1 MLFFSCS
8 MPEVKVAIP
17 VGVLQKQVKT
27 TEEKEKDLQEEMR
40 KIRKKQQAL
49 GQTTVKCFRWITK
62 CVLIS
67 QYSEANHVK
76 V

>member
-1 MLFFSCS
+1 

-49 GQTTVKCFRWITK
+49 GQTTVKCFR
-62 CVLIS
+62 
-67 QYSEANHVK
+67 
-76 V
+76 